1 MTDTKIVIV
10 GAGAAGLTAA
20 KELQRLEQD
29 FLLLE
34 ASHRIGGRA
43 YTEVLGPSI
52 DDAKRGNTVAG
63 NLKLLVRVG
72 FLIGVMSS
80 LAACEPRDVRPGLWL
95 KGEEVTASVKSWEF
109 AAETDEIFIETNPW
123 YGIPHSTT
131 IWSVVVDNNIYIGS
145 YGLDKKVWEKN
156 LVGNANARL
165 GISGKLYRVIASKID
180 DEKLST
186 SLSLAYNSKYDMAEV
201 FGEEIPVWW
210 FYSIKQH

>member
-1 MTDTKIVIV
+1 MLVTILMSV
-10 GAGAAGLTAA
+10 
-20 KELQRLEQD
+20 
-29 FLLLE
+29 
-34 ASHRIGGRA
+34 
-43 YTEVLGPSI
+43 
-52 DDAKRGNTVAG
+52 DDANRGNIVAG
-63 NLKLLVRVG
+63 NLKLLVRIG
-72 FLIGVMSS
+72 FLIGVASA
-80 LAACEPRDVRPGLWL
+80 LAACEPSDVRPGLWL
-95 KGEEVTASVKSWEF
+95 KGEEVTASVESWEF

-131 IWSVVVDNNIYIGS
+131 IWSVVVDSNIYIGS

-186 SLSLAYNSKYDMAEV
+186 SLSLAYDSKYDMAEV